1 MTTPSRLYLAQLIG
15 ARATEA
21 RRCAVPSEALLA
33 GERDIYRAVRAV
45 AAEHETVTMEAVI
58 AELREAG
65 RLDTAGG
72 YDAVDALT
80 DLHGAHTLDGARVE
94 LVASAGQRILMDA
107 GKASHSLARDGKSRE
122 ASESMRTALRAVEA
136 MQGPGNGVALKSERQ
151 HFAAWMEKLQKGDA
165 IPFNVEL
172 GALSQIG
179 AVFPGALG
187 LIYGFSQAGK
197 SFVMQWLERRYLDA
211 GHATLRVSC
220 EDPEHVIAGR
230 LVSERT
236 GASAMDGSASLT
248 NDMTRRISAACAR
261 IDESWDR
268 RYVVEHDPD
277 VTAICATIR
286 TAAIDHGVRVVF
298 VDYAQLLR
306 MAGHLSEEGQERQ
319 ISHATA
325 ALKDVSK
332 ETGVMLW
339 LGSQVTVR
347 DPKPGKVYVP
357 SPFDLKGARSLYEMA
372 ELALAVWKVDDD
384 NRLAQVQKNKI
395 TGQLPMARVLVG
407 PGGVVTGMGPYEEQQ
422 QTARRGYANAYAG
435 NGDFRDD

>member
-1 MTTPSRLYLAQLIG
+1 MSATRLYLAQLIN
-15 ARATEA
+15 APSREVQRTAL
-21 RRCAVPSEALLA
+21 PSEAFQG

-45 AAEHETVTMEAVI
+45 AADHPVVTMEAVI

-65 RLDTAGG
+65 RLDAAGG
-72 YDAVDALT
+72 HDHVDALT
-80 DLHGAHTLDGARVE
+80 DLLGAHTLDGARVE
-94 LVASAGQRILMDA
+94 VVADATKRILTDA
-107 GKASHSLARDGKSRE
+107 ARASHSLATASKSRE
-122 ASESMRTALRAVEA
+122 ASEAMRTALRAVEA
-136 MQGPGNGVALKSERQ
+136 MQGAGNGVALKSERQ
-151 HFAAWMEKLQKGDA
+151 HFTAWMEKLRSGDS

-236 GASAMDGSASLT
+236 GASAMDGGASLT
-248 NDMTRRISAACAR
+248 NDMTRRISAACAG
-261 IDESWDR
+261 INESWDR
-268 RYVVEHDPD
+268 RYVVEHEPD

-306 MAGHLSEEGQERQ
+306 MAGHMSEEGQERQ
-319 ISHATA
+319 ISHSTA
-325 ALKDVSK
+325 MLKDVSK
-332 ETGVMLW
+332 EVGVMLW

-372 ELALAVWKVDDD
+372 ELALAVWKVDDET
-384 NRLAQVQKNKI
+384 RLAEVQKNKI
-395 TGQLPMARVLVG
+395 TGQLPKARVMVG
-407 PGGVVTGMGPYEEQQ
+407 PGGVVTGMEPYQETQSKGQ
-422 QTARRGYANAYAG
+422 RGYGAYG
-435 NGDFRDD
+435 RGDYQDA